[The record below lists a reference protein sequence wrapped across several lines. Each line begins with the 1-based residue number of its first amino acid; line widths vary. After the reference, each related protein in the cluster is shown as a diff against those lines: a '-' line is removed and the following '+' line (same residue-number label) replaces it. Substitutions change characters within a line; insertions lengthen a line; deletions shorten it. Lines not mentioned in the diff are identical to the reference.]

1 MSCPPISRRVR
12 SGVREWLVGYTLAE
26 IDRLFE
32 DEGFVAHD
40 LPAEQAGRIRGDR
53 RYRAEEFLFGIDWN
67 DHAHRQR
74 FLRVLETLL
83 DNIDRDVHPDFDEI
97 GWWRHLRRD
106 GYELDGHGRITT
118 TTREQLLTLPLE
130 VLADPATLEAEV
142 ERLARGWSD
151 DPGQV
156 LTAAGSLVAATCTRI
171 LFERDAVPEGLGDN
185 PKVPKLLDATTREL
199 WLHPTDAPERFG
211 KGVADASRTVLGG
224 MARTVNGL
232 AQLRNLAS
240 SSHPAEFPIPPRYS
254 HLAAHAAV
262 AVCRM
267 LLETHAAR
275 TAAADSHRDERAVSG

>member
-1 MSCPPISRRVR
+1 MSCPPISPRVR
-12 SGVREWLVGYTLAE
+12 SAVREWLVGYTLAQ

-40 LPAEQAGRIRGDR
+40 LPPGQAERIRGER
-53 RYRAEEFLFGIDWN
+53 RYRAEEFLSGINWN
-67 DHAHRQR
+67 DHAQRQR
-74 FLRVLETLL
+74 FLRILETLL
-83 DNIDRDVHPDFDEI
+83 DNIDRDVHDLDGI

-106 GYELDGHGRITT
+106 GYELNDNGRITT
-118 TTREQLLTLPLE
+118 TTHQQLLTLPLE
-130 VLADPATLEAEV
+130 ALTDPATLEVEL
-142 ERLARGWSD
+142 ERLARGWND

-171 LFERDAVPEGLGDN
+171 LSERDGVPEGLGDN

-199 WLHPTDAPERFG
+199 GLHPTDAPERFG

-224 MARTVNGL
+224 MATTVNGL

-240 SSHPAEFPIPPRYS
+240 SSHPADFGLPPRYS

-275 TAAADSHRDERAVSG
+275 SIGSDSYR